1 MIIPYISNAEI
12 EERVVLILRQCLC
25 GRISV
30 GFPRGFTAKAAGR
43 IHLFLCVNS
52 VVYDDAR
59 SDFLMPMLL
68 ISDSK
73 KVPIPT
79 TLYVLKSSNVRHNV
93 YMIAM
98 TLSCLPPM
106 IAFVFFNKMIM
117 GGINIGRVKG

>member
-1 MIIPYISNAEI
+1 M
-12 EERVVLILRQCLC
+12 
-25 GRISV
+25 
-30 GFPRGFTAKAAGR
+30 
-43 IHLFLCVNS
+43 
-52 VVYDDAR
+52 VYDDAR

-73 KVPIPT
+73 KVPT
-79 TLYVLKSSNVRHNV
+79 SLYVLKSSNVRHNV
-93 YMIAM
+93 YMLAL

>member
-1 MIIPYISNAEI
+1 MRKLKSRI
-12 EERVVLILRQCLC
+12 VLILRQCFC

-52 VVYDDAR
+52 VVYDDAQ
-59 SDFLMPMLL
+59 SDFLMPMLF

-79 TLYVLKSSNVRHNV
+79 TLYVLKSSNVRHNA
-93 YMIAM
+93 YMLAL

-117 GGINIGRVKG
+117 GGITIGGVKD

>member
-1 MIIPYISNAEI
+1 
-12 EERVVLILRQCLC
+12 
-25 GRISV
+25 
-30 GFPRGFTAKAAGR
+30 
-43 IHLFLCVNS
+43 
-52 VVYDDAR
+52 
-59 SDFLMPMLL
+59 MPMLL

-79 TLYVLKSSNVRHNV
+79 TLYVLKSSIVRHNV